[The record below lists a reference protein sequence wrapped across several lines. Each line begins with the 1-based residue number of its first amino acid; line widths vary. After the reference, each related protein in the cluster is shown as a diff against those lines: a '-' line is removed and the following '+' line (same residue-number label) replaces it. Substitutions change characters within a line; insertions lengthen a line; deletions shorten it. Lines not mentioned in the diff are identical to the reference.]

1 MTLYFVPG
9 REAWDPRH
17 GNSCGGEIGG
27 EDSVKVTV
35 EQAGRHCNS
44 VPAHPEV
51 QRLAVWEIVKGNLL
65 EKKVRWTVFAIL
77 ILTYV
82 HLTEYIFENAGRRFF
97 FFFKNKNWREQFF
110 RC

>member
-17 GNSCGGEIGG
+17 ANSCGGEIGG

-44 VPAHPEV
+44 VPTHPKV
-51 QRLAVWEIVKGNLL
+51 QRLAVWEIVKGNLP
-65 EKKVRWTVFAIL
+65 EKRARWTVFAIL
-77 ILTYV
+77 ILTLCAP
-82 HLTEYIFENAGRRFF
+82 HRIHFENAGRHIFF
-97 FFFKNKNWREQFF
+97 FLE
-110 RC
+110 